1 MEENKNEVDQVN
13 KKDSFLLYNSM
24 YATIKKIP
32 DEIVGKVIKSVFEY
46 SISKKLPDYY
56 DDATVES
63 VLFSLIQNSLDIN
76 EKKYFEKCEK
86 NRENINKR
94 WKEKNKEKTNQK
106 EVVFVNNEMLTE
118 EEYKSRF
125 KEFTYEYEDVL
136 YMERELL
143 KKGEIEKIKTTY
155 NNDEISE
162 EKLREYIK
170 IR

>member
-13 KKDSFLLYNSM
+13 KKDNFLLYNSM

-32 DEIVGKVIKSVFEY
+32 DEIVGKVIKSIFEY

-94 WKEKNKEKTNQK
+94 WKEKNKGKTNQK

-118 EEYKSRF
+118 EQYKSRY
-125 KEFTYEYEDVL
+125 KEFQYEYEDAL
-136 YMERELL
+136 YMEKELL
-143 KKGEIEKIKTTY
+143 KNNNIEQIKTQFH
-155 NNDEISE
+155 NNAISE
-162 EKLREYIK
+162 ETLRKYIK